1 MDKKNKIYITDLDH
15 TFLRTDQTVSD
26 FSAKVWN
33 ELSKDAI
40 LSVATA
46 RSFQKTHDFME
57 KLHLHAPMI
66 LLDGT
71 MVVTPEKK
79 LIDLKLI
86 NKELG
91 DAVIAEGAKFDIYP
105 FIISLKDMEL
115 NESFNVPTTLNLY
128 QKGVLNNYAGDPRL
142 RVHTQI
148 RAEEMNLKIV
158 YFGQL
163 DTLKPLTEHLQK
175 TFGDALEYKLSPEKY
190 SDGWFLTILHPEG
203 DKAHALVKVA
213 EYLGRDTHEMTVFG
227 DSIND
232 IGMFKLAGTSVAVS
246 NALDEVKE
254 VADIILPHSN
264 DEDAVAK
271 YLHAS
276 TQHKLD
282 NQ

>member
-15 TFLRTDQTVSD
+15 TFLRTDQSISN
-26 FSAKVWN
+26 FSVKIWN
-33 ELSKDAI
+33 ELSQHAT

-46 RSFQKTHDFME
+46 RSFQKTRDFLE

-86 NKELG
+86 NKALG
-91 DAVIAEGAKFDIYP
+91 DAVIKEGAKFDIYP
-105 FIISLKDMEL
+105 FIIALKDMEL

-142 RVHTQI
+142 KVHKDI

-163 DTLKPLTEHLQK
+163 DALKPLTLHLQK

-203 DKAHALVKVA
+203 DKAHALAKVA
-213 EYLGRDTHEMTVFG
+213 EYLGQEPHNMTVFG

-271 YLHAS
+271 YLS
-276 TQHKLD
+276 ER
-282 NQ
+282 

>member
-1 MDKKNKIYITDLDH
+1 MKKKIFITDLDH
-15 TFLRTDQTVSD
+15 TFLRTDQSVSD
-26 FSAKVWN
+26 FSAEVWN
-33 ELSKDAI
+33 TLSKEAI
-40 LSVATA
+40 LTVATA
-46 RSFQKTHDFME
+46 RSFQKTRDFLG

-86 NKELG
+86 NKELA
-91 DAVIAEGAKFDIYP
+91 DMVIDEGAKFHIYP

-115 NESFNVPTTLNLY
+115 NESFNVPMTLNLY
-128 QKGVLNNYAGDPRL
+128 QEGVLNNYAGDPRL
-142 RVHTQI
+142 KIQKRI
-148 RAEEMNLKIV
+148 RADKMNLKIV

-175 TFGDALEYKLSPEKY
+175 TFGAVLEYKLSPEKY

-203 DKAHALVKVA
+203 DKAHALKKVA

-232 IGMFKLAGTSVAVS
+232 IGMFRLAGTSVAVS

-271 YLHAS
+271 YLHESAKHRMDS
-276 TQHKLD
+276 
-282 NQ
+282 

>member
-1 MDKKNKIYITDLDH
+1 
-15 TFLRTDQTVSD
+15 
-26 FSAKVWN
+26 
-33 ELSKDAI
+33 
-40 LSVATA
+40 
-46 RSFQKTHDFME
+46 
-57 KLHLHAPMI
+57 
-66 LLDGT
+66 

>member
-1 MDKKNKIYITDLDH
+1 MGLQANMEKKNKIYITDLDH
-15 TFLRTDQTVSD
+15 TFLRTDQSISD
-26 FSAKVWN
+26 FSAEIWN
-33 ELSKDAI
+33 ELSKESI

-46 RSFQKTHDFME
+46 RSFQKSRDFLR

-86 NKELG
+86 NKALG
-91 DAVIAEGAKFDIYP
+91 DAVIKEGAKFDIYP
-105 FIISLKDMEL
+105 FIIALKDMEL

-142 RVHTQI
+142 KVHKDI

-163 DTLKPLTEHLQK
+163 DILKPLTDHLQK
-175 TFGDALEYKLSPEKY
+175 TFGKELEYKLSPEKY

-203 DKAHALVKVA
+203 DKAHALTKVA
-213 EYLGRDTHEMTVFG
+213 EYLGRDTEDMTVFG

-246 NALDEVKE
+246 NALDEVKA

-271 YLHAS
+271 YLS
-276 TQHKLD
+276 ER
-282 NQ
+282 